1 MKFCIGF
8 IALFYINL
16 LFPDNLNFYLEDN
29 KTSSFIL
36 FHEGK
41 IKVEKEF
48 VVNEPSDFYKIASE
62 GNVDNRSL
70 EDVASIQKSI
80 VSLLIGIAQ
89 QKGYLNINDSVS
101 SYLGRWTKLKKNEEQ
116 KIKIIHLLS
125 MNSGL
130 NESLSYESAPGLTW
144 FYNTKAYSQL
154 IFVLEK
160 VTNKDIQNLSKEWL
174 FDVVGMNET
183 YWQVRSSEWSRNA
196 SRYGLVTTAR
206 DLLELGL
213 FVLNGG
219 EEGDLHVIE
228 DIDFFDES
236 FMSSQNENLAYGYL
250 WWLNSSATHIEIF
263 SGDLKNENL
272 LPEAPD
278 DTILAL
284 GAANR
289 ILAIVPSKDLIMV
302 RLGDFP
308 KDSNFQNRIWSK
320 F

>member
-1 MKFCIGF
+1 MKTLIIF
-8 IALFYINL
+8 IL
-16 LFPDNLNFYLEDN
+16 LFFVSTGFADDLNSYLEDN

-36 FHEGK
+36 FQEGEV
-41 IKVEKEF
+41 KVEKEF
-48 VVNEPSDFYKIASE
+48 TIKEPSDFYNIANE
-62 GNVDNRSL
+62 NNIKGRSL
-70 EDVASIQKSI
+70 EDVASIQKSV

-89 QKGYLNINDSVS
+89 QKGLLDINDSVS
-101 SYLGRWTKLKKNEEQ
+101 SHLGKWTQSDKKFEQ

-130 NESLSYESAPGLTW
+130 DESLSYDSLPATTW

-160 VTNKDIQNLSKEWL
+160 VTNKDIQSLSKEWL

-236 FMSSQNENLAYGYL
+236 FVSSQNENLAYGYL
-250 WWLNSSATHIEIF
+250 WWLNSSETHIEVF
-263 SGDLKNENL
+263 SGDFKNENL
-272 LPEAPD
+272 LPDAPD

-308 KDSNFQNRIWSK
+308 KDSNFQNNIWSK

>member
-1 MKFCIGF
+1 MKFLISF
-8 IALFYINL
+8 ISFLYISIL
-16 LFPDNLNFYLEDN
+16 YSDNLSSYLEQN

-36 FHEGK
+36 FQEGK
-41 IKVEKEF
+41 LKVEKEF
-48 VVNEPSDFYKIASE
+48 LVKEPSRFYKIANE
-62 GNVDNRSL
+62 GKVDGRSL
-70 EDVASIQKSI
+70 EDVASIQKSVI
-80 VSLLIGIAQ
+80 SLLIGIAQ
-89 QKGYLNINDSVS
+89 QKSYLDINDSVS
-101 SYLGRWTKLKKNEEQ
+101 SHLGKWTRLGIDEEQ
-116 KIKIIHLLS
+116 RIKIIHLLS

-130 NESLSYESAPGLTW
+130 DESLSFESMPGKSWL
-144 FYNTKAYSQL
+144 YNTKAYSQL

-250 WWLNSSATHIEIF
+250 WWLNSSATHIEVS

>member
-1 MKFCIGF
+1 MKCLISL
-8 IALFYINL
+8 ISLFYISIL
-16 LFPDNLNFYLEDN
+16 YSDNLSLYLESN
-29 KTSSFIL
+29 NTSSFIL

-41 IKVEKEF
+41 IKVKKEF
-48 VVNEPSDFYKIASE
+48 PVRMPSEFYKIASE
-62 GNVDNRSL
+62 GNVDGRSL

-80 VSLLIGIAQ
+80 ISLLVGIAQ
-89 QKGYLNINDSVS
+89 QKGLLDINDSVS
-101 SYLGRWTKLKKNEEQ
+101 SHLGTWTKSDKKFEQ

-130 NESLSYESAPGLTW
+130 DESLSYESPPATSW

-160 VTNKDIQNLSKEWL
+160 VTNKDIQSISKEWL
-174 FDVVGMNET
+174 FDAIGMNET
-183 YWQVRSSEWSRNA
+183 YWQVRSSKWSSSA

-219 EEGDLHVIE
+219 EEGDSHVIE

-236 FMSSQNENLAYGYL
+236 FVNSQNENLAYGYL
-250 WWLNSSATHIEIF
+250 WWLNNSATHVNY
-263 SGDLKNENL
+263 SGELKKGNL
-272 LPEAPD
+272 LPGAPQ

-284 GAANR
+284 GAADR

-308 KDSNFQNRIWSK
+308 KDTNFQNNIWLR

>member
-1 MKFCIGF
+1 
-8 IALFYINL
+8 
-16 LFPDNLNFYLEDN
+16 
-29 KTSSFIL
+29 
-36 FHEGK
+36 
-41 IKVEKEF
+41 
-48 VVNEPSDFYKIASE
+48 
-62 GNVDNRSL
+62 
-70 EDVASIQKSI
+70 
-80 VSLLIGIAQ
+80 
-89 QKGYLNINDSVS
+89 
-101 SYLGRWTKLKKNEEQ
+101 
-116 KIKIIHLLS
+116 

-130 NESLSYESAPGLTW
+130 DESLSYESPPATSW

-160 VTNKDIQNLSKEWL
+160 VTNKDIQSISKEWL
-174 FDVVGMNET
+174 FDVIGMNET
-183 YWQVRSSEWSRNA
+183 YWQVRSSKWPSSA

-219 EEGDLHVIE
+219 EEGDSHIIE

-236 FMSSQNENLAYGYL
+236 FMNSQNVNLAYGYL
-250 WWLNSSATHIEIF
+250 WWLNNSTTHVNY
-263 SGDLKNENL
+263 SGELKKGNL
-272 LPEAPD
+272 LPGAPQ

-284 GAANR
+284 GAADR

-308 KDSNFQNRIWSK
+308 KDTNFQNNIWLR